1 MKLVTLTKLASAS
14 LAAIFAVALVGCGSD
29 SNLTLTQG
37 NWSIAATSNGDGPTH
52 NGKKHDGKIKSNAS
66 QADFYIGGNIT
77 QTGSNVAGTMYI
89 VGSDCLDSSS
99 GIAFTGTV
107 KGTQV
112 TLTSPS
118 LEGQVI
124 TVTASGTSTSTTTAL
139 TGTYAVVGG
148 CDDGDTGTL
157 TANLVTPITGTW
169 NGSLSNCDA
178 GVNGCSNATI
188 SFDMTQATTVSDDGT
203 FALTGNISYTNSGCG
218 TVSGTITGGF
228 IAGQFVTL
236 NATTTDTSEG
246 TESFTYDFAL
256 LDNPTTPANMTG
268 TYSVSGGNCDGD
280 QQVLTLSLQ

>member
-29 SNLTLTQG
+29 NNLTLTQG
-37 NWSIAATSNGDGPTH
+37 NWSIAATSNGDAARH
-52 NGKKHDGKIKSNAS
+52 NSKKHKSQIKSNVS
-66 QADFYIGGNIT
+66 ADFFVGGNIT

-124 TVTASGTSTSTTTAL
+124 TITASGTSTSTTTSL
-139 TGTYAVVGG
+139 TGSYAVVGG
-148 CDDGDTGTL
+148 CDDGDAGTL

-169 NGSLSNCDA
+169 NGPLSNCDA

-188 SFDMTQATTVSDDGT
+188 SIDMTQATTVSDDGT
-203 FALTGNISYTNSGCG
+203 FAVTGDITYTNSGCG

-236 NATTTDTSEG
+236 NANTTDTSEG

-256 LDNPTTPANMTG
+256 LDNPTTPLNMTG
-268 TYSVSGGNCDGD
+268 TYDVSGGNCDGNE
-280 QQVLTLSLQ
+280 QVLTLSLQ

>member
-1 MKLVTLTKLASAS
+1 MKFVTLTKIASAS

-37 NWSIAATSNGDGPTH
+37 NWSIAATSNGGLARQSS
-52 NGKKHDGKIKSNAS
+52 KKHKSQIKSNVS
-66 QADFYIGGNIT
+66 ADFFVGGNLT

-124 TVTASGTSTSTTTAL
+124 TITASGTSTSTTTSL
-139 TGTYAVVGG
+139 TGTYAVTGTG
-148 CDDGDTGTL
+148 CDVGDTGTL
-157 TANLVTPITGTW
+157 TANLVAPITGTW
-169 NGSLSNCDA
+169 SGPLSNCDA

-188 SFDMTQATTVSDDGT
+188 SIDMTQATTVSTDGT
-203 FALTGNISYTNSGCG
+203 FALTGNITYTNSGCG

-236 NATTTDTSEG
+236 NANTTDTSEG

-256 LDNPTTPANMTG
+256 LDNPTTPLNMTG
-268 TYSVSGGNCDGD
+268 TYDVSGGNCDGSE
-280 QQVLTLSLQ
+280 QVLTLSLN